1 MVRTLAESKQRGNRP
16 GVSVMSKIILFL
28 QIVRHRTRGLAR
40 TDSLAHAR
48 IGPVFRGRVGY
59 FALVMASALMGFLVC
74 ATTPGQTTETKRSSP
89 RNEDASMPTFP
100 NDGALYV
107 HAKLM
112 QIAVSGSGSPV
123 LGFVE
128 CRHYPRG
135 HMKLAQVG
143 VSADGHALLRLVPG
157 DQCLFASSPAATV
170 PGGIRSQDPGATIPV
185 RYLQT
190 YAAASGFSGR
200 LTPYQQY
207 ACEKFG
213 PACPVALAIQ
223 LAENAAGACEV
234 YHYNTSDGTLD
245 WGFFQINTVHLT
257 RRGLNLRDLLDCK
270 ANIDFAYQLFLKE
283 GFEPWTTFRNG
294 AYRKYLVRDDLG
306 TRMPTIAA
314 NRSIGRQLFHGGIDS
329 F

>member
-1 MVRTLAESKQRGNRP
+1 V
-16 GVSVMSKIILFL
+16 SKIIPFL
-28 QIVRHRTRGLAR
+28 QIVRHRTRGLAWIDPLTR
-40 TDSLAHAR
+40 AG
-48 IGPVFRGRVGY
+48 IGSVFRGRIGY
-59 FALVMASALMGFLVC
+59 FALIVVSALIGFLVC
-74 ATTPGQTTETKRSSP
+74 ATTPGQTTEISRSSP
-89 RNEDASMPTFP
+89 RNEDASDPIAP
-100 NDGALYV
+100 NDGLLYV

-128 CRHYPRG
+128 CRHYPRE

-143 VSADGHALLRLVPG
+143 VSTDGHALLRLVTG
-157 DQCLFASSPAATV
+157 DQCLFGSNPADTAR
-170 PGGIRSQDPGATIPV
+170 GGTNSQNSGTTIPV
-185 RYLQT
+185 RYLQP
-190 YAAASGFSGR
+190 YAAAPWFNGR
-200 LTPYQQY
+200 LTPYRQY

-234 YHYNTSDGTLD
+234 YHYNASDGTLD

-270 ANIDFAYQLFLKE
+270 ANIDFAYQLFLEE

-294 AYRKYLVRDDLG
+294 AYRKYLAHGDLG
-306 TRMPTIAA
+306 TRLPTIAA
-314 NRSIGRQLFHGGIDS
+314 DRSIARQLFRGRIES